1 MLNETPFFLA
11 SAPVSALDRAKQLVT
26 SHGGEYAAG
35 DKDDI
40 FNSMNLADQESW
52 KAGWKGKVEQ
62 SALIESGVSREQVQA
77 FTCFRCYQLSRG
89 GRSHRNQP

>member
-40 FNSMNLADQESW
+40 FNSMTLSSE
-52 KAGWKGKVEQ
+52 
-62 SALIESGVSREQVQA
+62 SALNFSSALVLFAIVPITAVARLAITIMIS
-77 FTCFRCYQLSRG
+77 LM
-89 GRSHRNQP
+89 